1 MASATDWLLNNHGLL
16 GPDGVYRENTYPE
29 PVAYRPLNGTNVP
42 IGGSLAFVLS
52 QFGYDVWLGNCRSS
66 VYSMGHTFLNYKT
79 DSRYW
84 MFSIDQIGLDDI
96 PAMIQYVRDNTG
108 QSKIGYI
115 GHSLGC
121 TGMFMLLS
129 ARPQFADVLTDYIA
143 LAPAVFVNNTYGLP
157 IKLLSPLQFVFRML
171 PMGLEPGNVVPLQRQ
186 LQGLF
191 CGDKI
196 ISIFCGSFLGILMG
210 QNPLD
215 VAYDR
220 LGAFLS
226 HFPNSISTWVI
237 THLLQWAGTGHFQR
251 FDYGPQE
258 NHVRYGQSDPPQY
271 PLNNIKMNK
280 ISIIYSLNDAIT
292 EYRNVRMIKEYMTVP
307 LYREIL
313 IPIIPSTPPGMIF
326 SIYAPIMVDMKY
338 ILNTSLDWVSLF
350 TTFET
355 AGFFLGTFVGLLY
368 KYVNRQLTMALT
380 FILMTVASAV
390 IPLYPN
396 LWVLYLGAFM
406 IGIGSSCYVAAS
418 TVWIIELWRGR
429 PIPILQIFEFWFGIG
444 EILTT
449 VALKPYVVGET
460 TATINQ
466 TYAQHVGPKQT
477 MLNSQYYSETVVVN
491 RRARL
496 MIPTLVIGAS
506 ILAIPISLV
515 VLYFVRPYK
524 TPTNMVKEDASS
536 VDNNNKHDNNN
547 VSNESQHMV
556 KLFDRKDTPRRLAR
570 LCFALWFSIHLSFE
584 MVFLKFCVAYFQY
597 SPLHVPVETGTQILS
612 TGVTVYT
619 VGLALNIFYVYKFNL
634 NYVLAVHYLCVIVG
648 TILLVPAQHSLPCL
662 WAASIMLLYGFS
674 AMFAGIVTFTERYL
688 NMTNQL
694 STLFMMI
701 RSVFNL
707 VTPIVVGRYLQ
718 NYTQIFI
725 IFEFAYLG
733 ISLVMFSVI
742 IFLIKNSRYKSG
754 KCGLTS
760 SRCQG
765 QTLTFHLNQ
774 NPITL
779 KIKANLDQLA
789 TLSALVQLEA
799 FGNFSVDTNVHE
811 IALFM
816 CEPSDADTN
825 VGAVVDCRNPAKQP
839 PGFQRCYKPYIFM
852 KIMSAMGPVWQL
864 PPDTA
869 LPLGTPETRVLHVL
883 TIFHHT
889 GPHLYGRPLEWTVRL
904 WHSDPIRPKE
914 MQLLPIGLNPSAG
927 AVIPAGRKRFVNVGH
942 CSNQCFKESAPD
954 GFNITI
960 IQPHFNHFGTD
971 LVVRHFRNGKEM
983 PSIYEIHNVRDIHL
997 LRPKVLAREVHIGA
1011 DDTLS
1016 VECTYDSTRDNR
1028 NYTILHMFRNDNDE
1042 MCNAFI
1048 YKYPPNNKINMCLS
1062 AFGQDF
1068 LSQVTGFD
1076 ECSKLK
1082 TFPSNLSLEKYMR
1095 QKNDWSNDF
1104 EDRLRYSKQIPTCSY
1119 LGWKSNNQDG
1129 GVGYPDAYI
1138 PEKIR
1143 AKLENKTQTNLTTN
1157 LTCPTTDKLVK
1168 ITKL

>member
-1 MASATDWLLNNHGLL
+1 
-16 GPDGVYRENTYPE
+16 
-29 PVAYRPLNGTNVP
+29 
-42 IGGSLAFVLS
+42 
-52 QFGYDVWLGNCRSS
+52 
-66 VYSMGHTFLNYKT
+66 
-79 DSRYW
+79 
-84 MFSIDQIGLDDI
+84 
-96 PAMIQYVRDNTG
+96 
-108 QSKIGYI
+108 
-115 GHSLGC
+115 
-121 TGMFMLLS
+121 
-129 ARPQFADVLTDYIA
+129 
-143 LAPAVFVNNTYGLP
+143 
-157 IKLLSPLQFVFRML
+157 
-171 PMGLEPGNVVPLQRQ
+171 
-186 LQGLF
+186 
-191 CGDKI
+191 
-196 ISIFCGSFLGILMG
+196 
-210 QNPLD
+210 
-215 VAYDR
+215 
-220 LGAFLS
+220 
-226 HFPNSISTWVI
+226 
-237 THLLQWAGTGHFQR
+237 
-251 FDYGPQE
+251 
-258 NHVRYGQSDPPQY
+258 
-271 PLNNIKMNK
+271 
-280 ISIIYSLNDAIT
+280 
-292 EYRNVRMIKEYMTVP
+292 
-307 LYREIL
+307 
-313 IPIIPSTPPGMIF
+313 GMIF

-466 TYAQHVGPKQT
+466 TYAGHVEPKQT

-524 TPTNMVKEDASS
+524 TPTNVIKGDESS

-634 NYVLAVHYLCVIVG
+634 NYVLALHYLCVIVG
-648 TILLVPAQHSLPCL
+648 AILLVPAQHSLPCL

-701 RSVFNL
+701 RSVLNL
-707 VTPIVVGRYLQ
+707 VTPIV
-718 NYTQIFI
+718 
-725 IFEFAYLG
+725 
-733 ISLVMFSVI
+733 
-742 IFLIKNSRYKSG
+742 
-754 KCGLTS
+754 
-760 SRCQG
+760 
-765 QTLTFHLNQ
+765 
-774 NPITL
+774 
-779 KIKANLDQLA
+779 
-789 TLSALVQLEA
+789 LEA

-889 GPHLYGRPLEWTVRL
+889 GPQLYDRPLEWTVRL

-942 CSNQCFKESAPD
+942 CSNQCFKE
-954 GFNITI
+954 
-960 IQPHFNHFGTD
+960 
-971 LVVRHFRNGKEM
+971 EM
-983 PSIYEIHNVRDIHL
+983 SSIYEIHNVKDIHL
-997 LRPKVLAREVHIGA
+997 LRPKVLAREVFIGP

-1076 ECSKLK
+1076 ECSKLVLALVVK
-1082 TFPSNLSLEKYMR
+1082 TGDTKEITSRFPCVS
-1095 QKNDWSNDF
+1095 
-1104 EDRLRYSKQIPTCSY
+1104 CS
-1119 LGWKSNNQDG
+1119 
-1129 GVGYPDAYI
+1129 V
-1138 PEKIR
+1138 
-1143 AKLENKTQTNLTTN
+1143 
-1157 LTCPTTDKLVK
+1157 
-1168 ITKL
+1168 